1 MSQSPIRSGLLF
13 AVVPLL
19 LLLGLP
25 STGSSDTISARNGS
39 EVRLELASLKSEAR
53 SMTLH
58 IDGP

>member
-1 MSQSPIRSGLLF
+1 MSHSSIRSGLLF
-13 AVVPLL
+13 AVIPLL
-19 LLLGLP
+19 LLIALP
-25 STGSSDTISARNGS
+25 STGSRDAVSARGGD